1 MRRGDV
7 ESRNHFEESTVNARS
22 SDTNTVLKEEDPLIV
37 GVDLG
42 KTVFQLCIADGAWRT
57 VETKRLSR
65 AQFERYFVN
74 RQVSRVVMEACGTA
88 HYWARWLNGL
98 GIEVVLLPAQYV
110 RAYVRRNKTDAADAA
125 ALLEAARSAD
135 IHPVR
140 VKSIEQQ
147 ALQSLHRTR
156 STWVATRTA
165 RINALRGF
173 CREFGLSF
181 ARGSRHGIEQIARVV
196 GDTDSALPALLRATM
211 KLLVEEVRQ
220 LEARIAQ
227 LEREFAEL
235 ARHSPACK
243 TLLSIPGVGL
253 ITATAMIAAT
263 AGDVTTFRN
272 ARQFGS
278 WIGLTPREH
287 SSAQTRHMGGIS
299 KRGDVHLRV
308 LLTHGARSVLRTA
321 AVAQA
326 AGKPLDHLRDW
337 AMRLQTRANHNKAAC
352 ALANKLAR
360 ICYATLRDH
369 AAYVAAPGR
378 VTAAA

>member
-1 MRRGDV
+1 M
-7 ESRNHFEESTVNARS
+7 STRNSQQPNTADQEEGSV
-22 SDTNTVLKEEDPLIV
+22 VV

-42 KTVFQLCIADGAWRT
+42 KTVFQLCVADTAWRPI
-57 VETKRLSR
+57 EAKRLSR
-65 AQFERYFVN
+65 SQFERWFVN
-74 RQVSRVVMEACGTA
+74 RRVSLVVMEACATS
-88 HYWARWLNGL
+88 HHWARWLNGL
-98 GIEVVLLPAQYV
+98 GIEVVLIPAQYV

-125 ALLEAARSAD
+125 ALLEAARCAD
-135 IHPVR
+135 IRPVR

-147 ALQSLHRTR
+147 ALQSLHRAR

-173 CREFGLSF
+173 CREFGVAF
-181 ARGSRHGIEQIARVV
+181 ARGSRHGIEQIAKLVA
-196 GDTDSALPALLRATM
+196 DADSALPALLRGTM
-211 KLLVEEVRQ
+211 SLMVEEVRQ

-227 LEREFAEL
+227 LEREFTEL

-263 AGDVTTFRN
+263 AGDVTAFRN

-287 SSAQTRHMGGIS
+287 SSAHTRHLGGIS

-326 AGKPLDHLRDW
+326 AGRPLDHLRDW
-337 AMRLQTRANHNKAAC
+337 AMRLQARANHNKAAC

-369 AAYVAAPGR
+369 AAYVAVPQA
-378 VTAAA
+378 TAATPA

>member
-1 MRRGDV
+1 MSTRCAPKPHTADR
-7 ESRNHFEESTVNARS
+7 EEAV
-22 SDTNTVLKEEDPLIV
+22 IV

-42 KTVFQLCIADGAWRT
+42 KTVFQLCVADRTWRPL
-57 VETKRLSR
+57 ESKRLSR
-65 AQFERYFVN
+65 SQFEHYFVN
-74 RQVSRVVMEACGTA
+74 RQVSLVVMEACATS
-88 HYWARWLNGL
+88 HHWARWMVKL
-98 GIEVVLLPAQYV
+98 GIEVMLIPAQYV

-125 ALLEAARSAD
+125 ALLEAARCPD
-135 IHPVR
+135 IRPVR
-140 VKSIEQQ
+140 IKGVEQQ
-147 ALQSLHRTR
+147 ALQTLHRAR

-173 CREFGLSF
+173 CREFGIAF
-181 ARGSRHGIEQIARVV
+181 AKGSRRGIDQIAQVV
-196 GDTDSALPALLRATM
+196 ADAESALPAMLRGTM
-211 KLLVEEVRQ
+211 ALMVEEVRQ
-220 LEARIAQ
+220 LEARISQ

-235 ARHSPACK
+235 ARHSPACR

-253 ITATAMIAAT
+253 ITATALIAAT
-263 AGDVTTFRN
+263 AGDVTHFRS

-278 WIGLTPREH
+278 WVGLTPREH
-287 SSAQTRHMGGIS
+287 SSAHTRHLGGIS
-299 KRGDVHLRV
+299 KRGDTHLRV

-337 AMRLQTRANHNKAAC
+337 AMKLQARANHNKAAC

-369 AAYVAAPGR
+369 GTYTVMPA
-378 VTAAA
+378 VTSHEQATALA

>member
-1 MRRGDV
+1 M
-7 ESRNHFEESTVNARS
+7 STRCIANP
-22 SDTNTVLKEEDPLIV
+22 NTANQEEDSVVV

-42 KTVFQLCIADGAWRT
+42 KTVFQLCVADKAWR
-57 VETKRLSR
+57 VIETKRLSR
-65 AQFERYFVN
+65 LQFERWFVN
-74 RQVSRVVMEACGTA
+74 RKVSLVVMEACATS
-88 HYWARWLNGL
+88 HHWARRMSGL
-98 GIEVVLLPAQYV
+98 GIEVVLVPAQYV

-125 ALLEAARSAD
+125 ALLEAARCSD
-135 IHPVR
+135 IRPVR

-147 ALQSLHRTR
+147 ALQTLHRTR

-173 CREFGLSF
+173 CREFGIAF
-181 ARGSRHGIEQIARVV
+181 ARGSRHGIDQISKLVA
-196 GDTDSALPALLRATM
+196 DAESALPGMLRATM
-211 KLLVEEVRQ
+211 SLMVDEVRQ

-227 LEREFAEL
+227 LEREFAEM

-253 ITATAMIAAT
+253 ITATALIAAT
-263 AGDVTTFRN
+263 AGDVTHFKS

-278 WIGLTPREH
+278 WVGLTPREH
-287 SSAQTRHMGGIS
+287 SSANTRRLHGIS
-299 KRGDVHLRV
+299 KRGDAYLRV

-321 AVAQA
+321 VVAQG

-337 AMRLQTRANHNKAAC
+337 AMKLQARANHNKAAC
-352 ALANKLAR
+352 ALANKMAR

-369 AAYVAAPGR
+369 AAYSATP
-378 VTAAA
+378 AAALREPLAALA